1 LLPAGLAARIR
12 IWNKAHLQPPS
23 PVLGLSILSVIRY
36 EHPLN
41 ERVRTLL
48 RLEDLFDKVAFFSA
62 QEEPYDHH
70 AALVTLFEIL
80 DVTGR
85 ADMKSEL
92 LQQLDRQKQALELLC
107 KSPENLEGELNLDQI
122 LDDIQ
127 TSSQDLRTVAGKI
140 GEHMRD
146 NEWLMGIKQR
156 VGLPGGA
163 CEFDLPSYRYWL
175 HLDPEVRRSDLNE
188 WVAPLL
194 PVEKSFRILLHLL
207 RDTGKTENH
216 TANKGM
222 FQQMGAGKTVHLLS
236 LKLDESLPCV
246 PEISAHKFA
255 LTIRFVV
262 SSSRQKT
269 RIYEEDVEFDLTS
282 CTL

>member
-1 LLPAGLAARIR
+1 MI
-12 IWNKAHLQPPS
+12 S
-23 PVLGLSILSVIRY
+23 Y

-48 RLEDLFDKVAFFSA
+48 RLEDLFNKVAFFSA

-70 AALVTLFEIL
+70 AALVTLFEVL

-92 LQQLDRQKQALELLC
+92 LQELERQKQALELLL
-107 KSPENLEGELNLDQI
+107 KSPENPEGELNQML
-122 LDDIQ
+122 LSDIQ
-127 TSSQDLRTVAGKI
+127 TSSQDLRNIAGKI

-156 VGLPGGA
+156 VAIPGGA
-163 CEFDLPSYRYWL
+163 CEFDLPSYHYWL

-188 WVAPLL
+188 WVAPML
-194 PVEKSFRILLHLL
+194 PIEKSFRILLCLL
-207 RDTGKTENH
+207 RSSGKTEKY

-222 FQQMGAGKTVHLLS
+222 FQQMGPGRAAHLLS

-262 SSSRQKT
+262 SVSRQKT
-269 RIYEEDVEFDLTS
+269 RIYEEDVEFELTS